1 MGGDAFKDAGKR
13 PGFDR
18 LMIWNDLVIF
28 PVLLRGHTDV
38 RAFLSINRITQDAQG
53 FDKLWPVDIT
63 GYFHRART
71 SSRTK

>member
-1 MGGDAFKDAGKR
+1 MRGDAFEEAGEG

-18 LMIWNDLVIF
+18 MMMGNHLVIF
-28 PVLLRGHTDV
+28 PVLLRGHADV
-38 RAFLSINRITQDAQG
+38 GSLLSINHITQNTQS
-53 FDKLWPVDIT
+53 FDQLRPVDIT